1 MKRVLPTLL
10 LTISAG
16 FLPLVAAA
24 QQSSSTDSMKND
36 SMSQGMSHDQ
46 MSQTMGKPRTIKG
59 WVTDSECAAEGNKKC
74 DNKEHIAKGAKLVIV
89 SDSDKK
95 VWTVSNPATLADHQ
109 GHHVQVK
116 ATADAAKSTVDVQEV
131 KMLK

>member
-1 MKRVLPTLL
+1 MKNILPILVLTLA
-10 LTISAG
+10 AG
-16 FLPLVAAA
+16 LPQIIAA
-24 QQSSSTDSMKND
+24 QQSSPDNSMKHD
-36 SMSQGMSHDQ
+36 AMSQDMSHDQ
-46 MSQTMGKPRTIKG
+46 MSHTMGKPQTIKG

-74 DNKEHIAKGAKLVIV
+74 DNKEHVTKGAKLVIV

-95 VWTVSNPATLADHQ
+95 VWTVSNPASLADHQ

-116 ATADAAKSTVDVQEV
+116 ATADVEKSTVDVQEV